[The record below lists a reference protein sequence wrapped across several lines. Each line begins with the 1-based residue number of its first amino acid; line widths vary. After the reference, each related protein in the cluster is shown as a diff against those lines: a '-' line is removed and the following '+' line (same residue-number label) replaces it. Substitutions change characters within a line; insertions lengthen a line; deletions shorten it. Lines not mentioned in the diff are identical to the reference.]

1 MSTFAEKLS
10 QIYASLNDPTVA
22 FVRGKANE
30 GRDGQRRRVH
40 FYRRGGVLEP
50 PQRSGNAAG
59 TGMTIQDSRFTRVEE
74 IEAVIMAEDEENVSI
89 LFDNLAHAI
98 ERTFPGDSARLR
110 LDRYEWQENEIAQRT
125 PLIRWTFSLAFPASP
140 EGTTLREI
148 EAVNNT
154 SEWET

>member
-10 QIYASLNDPTVA
+10 QIYASLNDPSVV

-50 PQRSGNAAG
+50 PNRTANWAQSLIAK
-59 TGMTIQDSRFTRVEE
+59 DSRFTRVEE
-74 IEAVIMAEDEENVSI
+74 VEAVIMAEDEENVSI
-89 LFDNLAHAI
+89 LLDNLAHAI

-140 EGTTLREI
+140 EWTMLREI

-154 SEWET
+154 SEWEA